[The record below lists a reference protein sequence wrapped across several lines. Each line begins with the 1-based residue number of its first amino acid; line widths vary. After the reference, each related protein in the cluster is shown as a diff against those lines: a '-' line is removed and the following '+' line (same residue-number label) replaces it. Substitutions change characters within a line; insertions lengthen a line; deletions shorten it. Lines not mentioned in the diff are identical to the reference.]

1 MLEKFMSQLMES
13 PTAASIPRLEEMAKA
28 GRAGIEE
35 MKAKVRA
42 HSDHL

>member
-13 PTAASIPRLEEMAKA
+13 PTAASIPRLEMAKA